1 MLCGSFSPF
10 ASEEKKIPKWNQID
24 MDTFNKLYPYK
35 RIGDAIKKANIN
47 IKIDISAFWRY
58 ALKNVLCGYL
68 LRIYDNYV
76 RK

>member
-1 MLCGSFSPF
+1 
-10 ASEEKKIPKWNQID
+10 

>member
-1 MLCGSFSPF
+1 
-10 ASEEKKIPKWNQID
+10 

-35 RIGDAIKKANIN
+35 RIGDAIKIANIN